1 MAITYTWSVGA
12 LDTYPT
18 ASDSQDPVN
27 TENDVIYKAHW
38 TLTASTGSYQYNSI
52 GTQTLDTSDLS
63 SFTAFDSLDQAT
75 VVGWVTSSMESAM
88 SGSVAGYKNS
98 TSASL
103 AELVTPSTVVK
114 YLTPTSAE

>member
-27 TENDVIYKAHW
+27 TENDVIYNAHW

-52 GTQTLDTSDLS
+52 GTQALDTSDLS

-75 VVGWVTSSMESAM
+75 VVGWVTSSMETAM
-88 SGSVAGYKNS
+88 SGSVLATKNS
-98 TSASL
+98 ASSSL
-103 AELVTPSTVVK
+103 AELVAPSTVVK
-114 YLTPTSAE
+114 YLG

>member
-27 TENDVIYKAHW
+27 TENDVIYNAHW
-38 TLTASTGSYQYNSI
+38 TLTVSTGSYQYNSN

-63 SFTAFDSLDQAT
+63 SSKSGNKSSSSSGRLFPVTKILFIHHIVIREKMLAFRTGLTLFLPSSSEFTFS
-75 VVGWVTSSMESAM
+75 
-88 SGSVAGYKNS
+88 
-98 TSASL
+98 
-103 AELVTPSTVVK
+103 
-114 YLTPTSAE
+114 